1 MAFASW
7 KGYRMKIKIVAD
19 SSADVLALE
28 GVEYSSVPLTIS
40 IEGTDFVDDEKLNLE
55 EMLHRLAAC
64 KEKTATACP
73 GTTRWLKAFGDAD
86 RVICFTITS
95 GLSGTYNAASLAARE
110 YEEKH
115 PDRKVHV
122 LDTLSTGP
130 EMELLIEKAAALIR
144 EGMDFEEIVRRID
157 NYRKRTYLLFS
168 LKSLHNFVINGRISP
183 AVGALVGL
191 LGIRIVG
198 RASEEGTL
206 QPMAKCRGDKKALQ
220 SILTNLKEMGFKGGL
235 VRIHH
240 CCNEVLA
247 SALRDGILALF
258 PNADIRL
265 GLTRGL
271 CSYYA
276 EEGGVLVGFEGA

>member
-1 MAFASW
+1 
-7 KGYRMKIKIVAD
+7 MKLKIVTD
-19 SSADVLALE
+19 SSADVLSLD
-28 GVEYSSVPLTIS
+28 GVAFASVPLSIS
-40 IEGTDFVDDEKLNLE
+40 IEGKEYVDDETLNLE
-55 EMLHRLAAC
+55 EMLSALAAC
-64 KEKTATACP
+64 KEKTSTACP
-73 GTTRWLKAFGDAD
+73 GTQRWISAFGDAD

-110 YEEKH
+110 YEERY
-115 PDRKVHV
+115 PGRKVHV
-122 LDTLSTGP
+122 VDSLSTGP
-130 EMELLIEKAAALIR
+130 EMELLIEKAADLIR
-144 EGMDFEEIVRRID
+144 GGAEFDEIVKKIE
-157 NYRKRTYLLFS
+157 NYRKHTYLLFS

-183 AVGALVGL
+183 AIGALVGL

-206 QPMAKCRGDKKALQ
+206 QPVAKCRGDKKALQ
-220 SILTNLKEMGFKGGL
+220 SILANLKEMGFKGGL

-240 CCNEVLA
+240 CCNEVFA
-247 SALRDGILALF
+247 NAVRDGILALF
-258 PNADIRL
+258 PHAQIKM

>member
-1 MAFASW
+1 
-7 KGYRMKIKIVAD
+7 MKLKIVTD
-19 SSADVLALE
+19 SSADVLSLD
-28 GVEYSSVPLTIS
+28 GVAFASVPLSIS
-40 IEGTDFVDDEKLNLE
+40 IEGKEYVDDETLNLE
-55 EMLHRLAAC
+55 EMLSALAAC
-64 KEKTATACP
+64 KEKTSTACP
-73 GTTRWLKAFGDAD
+73 GTQRWISAFGDAD

-110 YEEKH
+110 YEERY
-115 PDRKVHV
+115 PGRKVHV
-122 LDTLSTGP
+122 VDSLSTGP
-130 EMELLIEKAAALIR
+130 EMELLIEKAADLIR
-144 EGMDFEEIVRRID
+144 GGAEFDEIVKKID
-157 NYRKRTYLLFS
+157 NYRKHTYLLFS

-183 AVGALVGL
+183 AIGALVGL

-206 QPMAKCRGDKKALQ
+206 QPVAKCRGDKKALQ
-220 SILTNLKEMGFKGGL
+220 SILSNLKEMGFKGGL

-240 CCNEVLA
+240 CCNEVFA
-247 SALRDGILALF
+247 NAVRDGILALF
-258 PNADIRL
+258 PHAQIKM